1 MPRINPM
8 KPYALRK
15 CPYCGDL
22 ISNIDKYGNRLMKS
36 RYALRKACYKTD
48 CRAEAMGRGK
58 QIMKSR
64 PMPVLN
70 QPIDHFIYRGA
81 KHVQN

>member
-1 MPRINPM
+1 MKRINPC
-8 KPYALRK
+8 KPYALRE
-15 CPYCGDL
+15 CPFCGDL

-36 RYALRKACYKTD
+36 RYTLRKACYNTD
-48 CRAEAMGRGK
+48 CRAEAMGMGK

-70 QPIDHFIYRGA
+70 QPIDRFIYRGA